1 VWAKDDARTAPELE
15 TNLSVIE
22 AENGQQAVRY
32 AQQYRP
38 DMILMDLRMPVMDGY
53 EATKQ
58 LKKTKELRATPVI
71 ALTAAVM
78 KQDTDKINEYG
89 FDGYLW
95 KPVNRARLFREV
107 ARFLPHATQDIRPE
121 PSEPT
126 EPLLTVPAETLE
138 RLPELIEKLEDEG
151 MTLWETAC
159 QGGSFEAIKA
169 FGVQIQTLGEHYSL
183 NMLQEFGENLLAQV
197 RSFDVEQISVTLE
210 SYPTII
216 ETVKGL
222 QQRNYK

>member
-1 VWAKDDARTAPELE
+1 
-15 TNLSVIE
+15 
-22 AENGQQAVRY
+22 
-32 AQQYRP
+32 
-38 DMILMDLRMPVMDGY
+38 
-53 EATKQ
+53 
-58 LKKTKELRATPVI
+58 
-71 ALTAAVM
+71 
-78 KQDTDKINEYG
+78 
-89 FDGYLW
+89 
-95 KPVNRARLFREV
+95 
-107 ARFLPHATQDIRPE
+107 
-121 PSEPT
+121 
-126 EPLLTVPAETLE
+126 
-138 RLPELIEKLEDEG
+138 

-159 QGGSFEAIKA
+159 QSGSFEAIKA